1 MGRAVKETPGR
12 RKTRLSVLGPNTARC
27 SKCLADCT
35 ATVGEWVLSGL
46 CPKCENGDPTPSF
59 AELDHRYRPRPWR

>member
-1 MGRAVKETPGR
+1 MKETPGR
-12 RKTRLSVLGPNTARC
+12 RKTRLSVLGMRTARC

-46 CPKCENGDPTPSF
+46 CPKCEKKAS
-59 AELDHRYRPRPWR
+59 